1 MSFPYLSDVIYYLT
15 GIRLPLPFATFG
27 IMVALAT
34 LAAAACLR
42 RELRRLHAEGRIGSA
57 RRLVKDEHGRRRP
70 AEVAAHT
77 LVGDFTMV
85 VLFAGILG
93 ARLFHI
99 LENGD
104 MFLRDPLAMIFSRSG
119 LSVFGGLIVGALA
132 GLVLLRRWRIRV
144 RPFLDAIAPALM
156 LGYAIGR
163 LGCQIAGDGD
173 WGTVAD
179 MALKPSWLPTWLW
192 AQTYDNNIYG
202 ELIAAP
208 GVYPTPVYESL
219 MALGCFAVLWA
230 MRRHPFQAGWL
241 FSAYLLMAGV
251 ERLVI
256 EQIRVNVK
264 FELYGVHFTQAEFIA
279 TVFIAMGAVG
289 MALLGR
295 RVLPGVLGGTPT
307 SS

>member
-1 MSFPYLSDVIYYLT
+1 MAFPYLSDVIYFLT
-15 GIRLPLPFATFG
+15 GVRLPLPFATFG
-27 IMVALAT
+27 IMVALGT

-42 RELRRLHAEGRIGSA
+42 RELRRLHDSGRIGSA
-57 RRLVKDEHGRRRP
+57 RRLVKDEHGQRRP
-70 AEVAAHT
+70 AEVPVHT

-85 VLFAGILG
+85 VLVAGILG

-104 MFLRDPLAMIFSRSG
+104 MFLQDPWSMIFSRSG

-173 WGTVAD
+173 WGRAAD
-179 MALKPSWLPTWLW
+179 MALKPAWLPTWLW

-202 ELIAAP
+202 EIIATP
-208 GVYPTPVYESL
+208 GVYPTPIYESV

-230 MRRHPFQAGWL
+230 LRRHPFQAGWL
-241 FSAYLLMAGV
+241 FSAYLLLAGI
-251 ERLVI
+251 ERLSI
-256 EQIRVNVK
+256 EQIRVNVQ
-264 FELYGVHFTQAEFIA
+264 FEFHGVHFTQAEFIA
-279 TVFIAMGAVG
+279 AGFIVMGTIG
-289 MALLGR
+289 MAMLGR
-295 RVLPGVLGGTPT
+295 RGLPSGLGGTPAA
-307 SS
+307 S